1 MMTAFVPLHQVSPLL
16 IVYCPLFLLIRIVLS
31 CFYLLIFYFEK
42 FSTWIR
48 RLPFAVYVKLE
59 LFIQPF
65 SVTQVDSCY
74 WPKVSQPVKTRLI
87 VSYRLYIST
96 RTRASL
102 KRILFLALSDD
113 TECIPCGP
121 YVTFLVRFDFLFP
134 VHRPSIF
141 SLEIVERAYEI
152 EPTGDR
158 KRKGVGWGW
167 RKESMKKNV
176 FLSSFYLSVSFLFF
190 SRASWS
196 FSRAHQIV
204 QNKKNV
210 YLWTV

>member
-74 WPKVSQPVKTRLI
+74 WPKVSQPVKTRWN

-141 SLEIVERAYEI
+141 SLKIVERAYENR
-152 EPTGDR
+152 TH
-158 KRKGVGWGW
+158 GWPQ
-167 RKESMKKNV
+167 
-176 FLSSFYLSVSFLFF
+176 
-190 SRASWS
+190 A
-196 FSRAHQIV
+196 
-204 QNKKNV
+204 
-210 YLWTV
+210 